1 MKQEEIIEIKK
12 SISNEVNNKLQNSVI
27 PIFKGT
33 SELHIEQIGTG
44 FYISYKNNLYVI
56 TANHVF
62 KEDFNVLY
70 PDSETTLGTIPYE
83 NPFASETV
91 DLAVYPLKEPLKY
104 IFKPYILSENLINNY
119 SEGKFFCCGYP
130 ATKCKFFNKQVKNI
144 FKTFIS
150 EYESNP
156 NNEQFKIDPRFE
168 IPITF
173 NRKDVISY
181 TGENISFPYPNGMS
195 GGPLFSFNMD
205 DNKQLKYE
213 IAGILTR
220 YDANNEKTM
229 VATNMRLVQLMLDRI
244 NQT

>member
-12 SISNEVNNKLQNSVI
+12 SISNEVNNKLHNSVI

-104 IFKPYILSENLINNY
+104 IFKPYI
-119 SEGKFFCCGYP
+119 
-130 ATKCKFFNKQVKNI
+130 
-144 FKTFIS
+144 
-150 EYESNP
+150 
-156 NNEQFKIDPRFE
+156 
-168 IPITF
+168 
-173 NRKDVISY
+173 
-181 TGENISFPYPNGMS
+181 SF
-195 GGPLFSFNMD
+195 
-205 DNKQLKYE
+205 
-213 IAGILTR
+213 
-220 YDANNEKTM
+220 
-229 VATNMRLVQLMLDRI
+229 
-244 NQT
+244 